1 MKSGTDQIN
10 SCELC
15 GRSGLELTKHHL
27 IPRAR
32 HNKPRTRRLYPDLDL
47 HTHVAHL
54 CRPCHATVHH
64 QLSEQELAEAYPTL
78 DALRRHPGI
87 AKFARWAA
95 KQPADRRVATKRPAS
110 RR

>member
-1 MKSGTDQIN
+1 MNIR
-10 SCELC
+10 SCQLC

-32 HNKPRTRRLYPDLDL
+32 HNKPRTKRLHPDIDL
-47 HTHVAHL
+47 HTAVAML

-64 QLSEQELAEAYPTL
+64 HLSEQQLAEAYSTL
-78 DALRRHPGI
+78 DALRGHEGI
-87 AKFARWAA
+87 ATFARWAA
-95 KQPADRRVATKRPAS
+95 KQPIDRRVATKPPAS